1 MVFRFWRPIVSG
13 WRRRP
18 KSLACASFNPSR
30 HTSKKGRSIWLW
42 HPWGHDVQ
50 KWGYAAPGH
59 LRQYAAALTM
69 QWSVDRPGAP
79 DVCLSKDQPHGWV
92 ETVGAGGRKSQK
104 APAIWLG
111 GVSAVISASDLDAPS
126 FGVEACNS
134 NEHEGALPDS
144 VRLPESASG
153 VPGSGMEQSHHQL
166 VRAAAAL
173 VVPFMLTS
181 CTGGEAL
188 KSFSFTAEAMGPQV
202 ATIDLPRDG
211 TLSFW
216 NSLDLGYEEG
226 TSVAFKLSIQRPGDP
241 QPTEVICDA
250 LTPSMTLMSSMV
262 QVQNRINQ
270 SWKLARMRCGY
281 GPVPEAQQV
290 QVSAVPVVSRPV
302 EIRRLDLELKR

>member
-1 MVFRFWRPIVSG
+1 M
-13 WRRRP
+13 
-18 KSLACASFNPSR
+18 
-30 HTSKKGRSIWLW
+30 
-42 HPWGHDVQ
+42 
-50 KWGYAAPGH
+50 
-59 LRQYAAALTM
+59 
-69 QWSVDRPGAP
+69 
-79 DVCLSKDQPHGWV
+79 
-92 ETVGAGGRKSQK
+92 
-104 APAIWLG
+104 
-111 GVSAVISASDLDAPS
+111 
-126 FGVEACNS
+126 
-134 NEHEGALPDS
+134 
-144 VRLPESASG
+144 RLPESASG

-188 KSFSFTAEAMGPQV
+188 KRFSFTAEAMGPQV
-202 ATIDLPRDG
+202 ATVDLPRDG

-250 LTPSMTLMSSMV
+250 LAPSMTLMSSMV